1 MKLRPLDDRVV
12 IKPLE
17 AQDKTAGGIFLPDTA
32 KEKPQIGKVVWT
44 GPGKIQEDGKR
55 AAMSVKK
62 NDEVIY
68 GKYMGNDIEIDGQ
81 KYVILRESDL
91 LGIVEK

>member
-1 MKLRPLDDRVV
+1 
-12 IKPLE
+12 
-17 AQDKTAGGIFLPDTA
+17 
-32 KEKPQIGKVVWT
+32 
-44 GPGKIQEDGKR
+44 
-55 AAMSVKK
+55 MSVKK

-68 GKYMGNDIEIDGQ
+68 PKYMGNDIEIDGQ